1 MSAWDGTLLEL
12 LSSKKVIFIKMC
24 PSNENC
30 GGEIT
35 NYIKE
40 QNHILEGFVHLR
52 SAAKQLSLNYETGA
66 QENIYLACNIFLYR
80 KL

>member
-1 MSAWDGTLLEL
+1 MKT
-12 LSSKKVIFIKMC
+12 V
-24 PSNENC
+24 
-30 GGEIT
+30 GGKLQT
-35 NYIKE
+35 IKE
-40 QNHILEGFVHLR
+40 QNHLLEGFEHLR

>member
-30 GGEIT
+30 GGKLQT
-35 NYIKE
+35 IKE
-40 QNHILEGFVHLR
+40 QNHLLKGFVHLR

>member
-1 MSAWDGTLLEL
+1 MPGMEL
-12 LSSKKVIFIKMC
+12 CLSCCRAKRLFLSKCVHQMKTV
-24 PSNENC
+24 
-30 GGEIT
+30 GGKLQT
-35 NYIKE
+35 IKE
-40 QNHILEGFVHLR
+40 QNHLLEGFEHLR